1 MAFDN
6 TDPADLQSLQTEVNT
21 DPTSIG
27 YTPTPTDDLLDQ
39 LNTFEANDAGTGS
52 TDSTRSLD
60 DVAVSEVAEVID
72 EAEYAALDEY
82 DKDWVKTLIA
92 QPEET
97 TLRPYKGK
105 FLEVFPNGTTTRTNA
120 TALLTVSNSS
130 RAEVLYGWG
139 TVITSADWSAARD
152 YTP

>member
-1 MAFDN
+1 MAFDRN
-6 TDPADLQSLQTEVNT
+6 NPADLQALQNEMNA
-21 DPTSIG
+21 DPEGIG
-27 YTPTPTDDLLDQ
+27 YVIGGTTFSTQ
-39 LNTFEANDAGTGS
+39 LINQRPSPSGT
-52 TDSTRSLD
+52 TDSQRQLD

-82 DKDWVKTLIA
+82 DKDWVRTFIA
-92 QPEET
+92 QPNDA

-120 TALLTVSNSS
+120 TALLTVANSS
-130 RAEVLYGWG
+130 RAEVLFGTY
-139 TVITSADWSAARD
+139 TVISSTDWVAARD